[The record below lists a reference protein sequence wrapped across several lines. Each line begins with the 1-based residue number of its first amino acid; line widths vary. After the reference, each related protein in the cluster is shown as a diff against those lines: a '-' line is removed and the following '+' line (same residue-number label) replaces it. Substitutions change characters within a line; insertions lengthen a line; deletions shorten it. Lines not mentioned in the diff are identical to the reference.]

1 MTFKISYG
9 YVFISLRSST
19 VSYKTL
25 QQINEKSF
33 HSKLSESRIPDI
45 FVVRKHV
52 MVRVL
57 LN

>member
-1 MTFKISYG
+1 MAMFYFFKVVNS
-9 YVFISLRSST
+9 FIQNIVR
-19 VSYKTL
+19 L